1 MRNYSR
7 LKIIVPI
14 LFFILWGPAPFAQEE
29 TEIVTARGFGD
40 TQEKALEQASYHA
53 VIQVVE
59 NNFASHQAY
68 AAHKE
73 DVRQFIQDNLAQF
86 LGDSAEIKITM
97 TYMRKK
103 LRARIPV
110 RTADVVAA
118 VKDNFPDLA
127 AP

>member
-1 MRNYSR
+1 
-7 LKIIVPI
+7 LLI
-14 LFFILWGPAPFAQEE
+14 LGSAAALMAQDD
-29 TEIVTARGFGD
+29 TELITARGFGG
-40 TQEKALEQASYHA
+40 TQEQALEQASYHA

-59 NNFASHQAY
+59 NNFASHKAY

-73 DVRQFIQDNLAQF
+73 DIRQFIQDNLDQF
-86 LGDSAEIKITM
+86 LGDTAEIKITM

-110 RTADVVAA
+110 KTADVVAA
-118 VKDNFPDLA
+118 VKENFPDLE